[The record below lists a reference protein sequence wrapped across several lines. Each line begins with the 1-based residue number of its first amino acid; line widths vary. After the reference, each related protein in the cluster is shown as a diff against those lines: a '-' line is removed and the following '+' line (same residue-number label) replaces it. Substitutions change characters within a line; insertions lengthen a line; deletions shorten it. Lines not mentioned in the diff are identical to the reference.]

1 MRPTGF
7 ASDDPEDITPSHGDD
22 FRRWQWRLTCA
33 DGTECHATVE
43 IERHLAE
50 AWSYREYRYDDIL
63 VAAARSKGRSLLE
76 RRVIDQDDP
85 PLDWFVGRETYGP
98 KPVPPETGL

>member
-1 MRPTGF
+1 
-7 ASDDPEDITPSHGDD
+7 
-22 FRRWQWRLTCA
+22 
-33 DGTECHATVE
+33 VE
-43 IERHLAE
+43 IEGHLAE